1 MIVSSDLL
9 TDHVTGAGKR
19 KVSHHFS
26 HKRILSQTEVI
37 EGKEAHGGDSLILDL
52 EIIFN

>member
-9 TDHVTGAGKR
+9 TDHVAGASKG

-37 EGKEAHGGDSLILDL
+37 EGKEAHCDSLILDL